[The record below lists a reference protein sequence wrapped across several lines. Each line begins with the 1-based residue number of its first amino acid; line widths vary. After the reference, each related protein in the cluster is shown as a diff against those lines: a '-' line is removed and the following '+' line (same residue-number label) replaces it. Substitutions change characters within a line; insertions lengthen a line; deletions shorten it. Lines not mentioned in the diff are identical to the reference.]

1 LFFIEVHIMRKY
13 AVPLVIAFAT
23 LTLIVAFI
31 APRRSQLNQEPPA
44 MPQTENVAVARDEVA
59 AAPAPIALKANVA
72 RSAASGAGPATSM
85 HAGHSAAAPQIAR
98 TGRIDLLVGDAQ
110 TAVATLAGVARHG
123 GGDVFSLQLAG
134 ASDASPASAVMQ
146 LRVPADR
153 FDVTMDAVTRAG
165 RVRQQSES
173 ASDMTGDIADS
184 DAQLRNLRRTE
195 DDLRKIMDRSG
206 SVEQILDVENQ
217 LSQVREQIETLESS
231 LKTMRRQVVYSTID
245 VTLSAETSVSPVT
258 PAAGA
263 QLANAFRS
271 AVHAFGES
279 GIAILSALLWLIVF
293 APYFAIIAAIAWLA
307 ARRLRPARP

>member
-1 LFFIEVHIMRKY
+1 MRKY
-13 AVPLVIAFAT
+13 ALPVVIAFAIVT
-23 LTLIVAFI
+23 IIVAFV
-31 APRRSQLNQEPPA
+31 APRRSQVNQEPPV
-44 MPQTENVAVARDEVA
+44 MPPTENAAVARDEVA

-72 RSAASGAGPATSM
+72 KSAAAGAGAAATM
-85 HAGHSAAAPQIAR
+85 RAGHSAAAPQIAR

-110 TAVATLAGVARHG
+110 TAVAALASVARHG

-153 FDVTMDAVTRAG
+153 FDATMDAVARAG

-173 ASDMTGDIADS
+173 ASDMTGDIGDS

-245 VTLSAETSVSPVT
+245 VLLSAETSVSPVT
-258 PAAGA
+258 PAAGT

-279 GIAILSALLWLIVF
+279 AIAILSALLWLVVF

-307 ARRLRPARP
+307 ARRLRHARP